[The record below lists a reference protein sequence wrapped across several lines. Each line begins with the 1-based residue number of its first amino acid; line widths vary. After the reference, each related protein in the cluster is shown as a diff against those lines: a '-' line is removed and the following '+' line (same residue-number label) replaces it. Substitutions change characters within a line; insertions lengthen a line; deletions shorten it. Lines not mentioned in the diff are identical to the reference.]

1 MRVGIDLRPLRRELS
16 GGVVQFVDDLC
27 PHLFEAGKGESF
39 VVYHAAGGYRMTG
52 PLPGHV
58 RQVELPAED
67 APSRLDL
74 ALAHDRVDVL
84 FRPFPYGDTLAFP
97 ARRHFTLLPDLQ
109 HEDLPE
115 LFSCA
120 DLEARRRAFDAAIHR
135 GGAIGLLS
143 QHAEERLRAHFPIV
157 NAAVVHVP
165 PGPPT
170 LTSTLA
176 TPLSADEARAIP
188 DGPFFLY
195 PSNLWAHK
203 NHQRLIRAFERFLA
217 ARSDRFSLVLTGS
230 TMGNEGLL
238 DDFAD
243 LSIVHLG
250 FVSRRLLAE
259 LYRRC
264 VALVYFSLY
273 EGFGLPVLEAF
284 QLGAPVLCGNG
295 TSLPEVGADASL
307 QCDPH
312 DVGTMT
318 ASMVRIADSEE
329 LRSTLAARGRERLTH
344 LDWQC
349 AASRLLASLRTIDR
363 AATESGDALDTFRIL
378 GERLRAREIELRA
391 ATGALTDRD
400 REIEELRVALEE
412 RTAWAERSL
421 ASAEERLEVIRAQEA
436 GIHELRLALEQWT
449 ARGRA
454 MTEEYRRVS
463 AAAEER
469 LRLIE
474 QLYSQAVAGNGMSAD
489 VHAEPPGATA
499 PGDRRDG

>member
-16 GGVVQFVDDLC
+16 GGVVQFIDDLC
-27 PHLFEAGKGESF
+27 PHLFEAGKDASF
-39 VVYHAAGGYRMTG
+39 VVYHAADGYRAIG
-52 PLPGHV
+52 PQPGHV
-58 RQVELPAED
+58 RQVEVPDDDPA
-67 APSRLDL
+67 RFDL

-84 FRPFPYGDTLAFP
+84 VRPFPYDDSLAFP

-115 LFSCA
+115 LFACA
-120 DLEARRRAFDAAIHR
+120 DLEARRRAFGAAIHR
-135 GGAIGLLS
+135 GGAVGLLS
-143 QHAEERLRAHFPIV
+143 RHAEDRLRAHFPHGG
-157 NAAVVHVP
+157 AAVVHVP

-176 TPLSADEARAIP
+176 MPLSADEARAIP

-195 PSNLWAHK
+195 PSHLWAHK
-203 NHQRLIRAFERFLA
+203 NHRRLIRAFERFRVS
-217 ARSDRFSLVLTGS
+217 RSDRFSLVLTGS
-230 TMGNEGLL
+230 TMGNEDVL
-238 DDFAD
+238 DDVAD
-243 LSIVHLG
+243 LPVVHLG

-273 EGFGLPVLEAF
+273 EGFGLPILEAF
-284 QLGAPVLCGNG
+284 QLGAPVVCSNV

-307 QCDPH
+307 QCDPT
-312 DVGTMT
+312 DVEAMT
-318 ASMVRIADSEE
+318 ASMVTIADSAE
-329 LRSTLAARGRERLTH
+329 LRSALARRGRERLTQ
-344 LDWQC
+344 LGWQH

-363 AATESGDALDTFRIL
+363 ASPDSDGALDTFRIL
-378 GERLRAREIELRA
+378 GDRLRAREIDLRA
-391 ATGALTDRD
+391 ATGALTERD
-400 REIEELRVALEE
+400 REIAELRVALEE

-436 GIHELRLALEQWT
+436 SIQELRLALDQWT
-449 ARGRA
+449 ARGSA
-454 MTEEYRRVS
+454 MAEEYRRVS

-474 QLYSQAVAGNGMSAD
+474 RLHSQAVAGNGVSAD
-489 VHAEPPGATA
+489 VPAGPPGATV
-499 PGDRRDG
+499 PRREG